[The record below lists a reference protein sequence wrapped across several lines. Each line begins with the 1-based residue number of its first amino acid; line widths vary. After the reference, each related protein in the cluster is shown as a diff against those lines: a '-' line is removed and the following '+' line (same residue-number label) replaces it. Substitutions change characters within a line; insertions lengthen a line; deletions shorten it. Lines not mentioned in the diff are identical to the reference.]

1 MLQQKS
7 QVHIIHGQII
17 GLSDFNPRVK
27 GFNQVLKLGFTE
39 QSYFLPT
46 LHVYRKVTIM
56 SHFKS
61 LLHVHVHTSST
72 YL

>member
-1 MLQQKS
+1 MGDQAVLQQTS

-46 LHVYRKVTIM
+46 
-56 SHFKS
+56 FK
-61 LLHVHVHTSST
+61 
-72 YL
+72 

>member
-1 MLQQKS
+1 MGQSKGVGDQAVLQQKS

-39 QSYFLPT
+39 QSYFLQT
-46 LHVYRKVTIM
+46 
-56 SHFKS
+56 FK
-61 LLHVHVHTSST
+61 
-72 YL
+72 